1 MLYYIYIIRC
11 EDNKLYTG
19 ITTDYKRRFLEH
31 KSGIKG
37 AKFTK
42 AFKPK
47 KIEVLYKTD
56 SRSNALKLENKIKK
70 LPKIKKRGSEFFR
83 NQSKSNL
90 KNNNYCYILEKNNE
104 KINSKKKDDVFIND
118 IV

>member
-70 LPKIKKRGSEFFR
+70 LPKIKKESLCVDRKNFKIFF
-83 NQSKSNL
+83 SD
-90 KNNNYCYILEKNNE
+90 
-104 KINSKKKDDVFIND
+104 KINLSLYKKVK
-118 IV
+118 

>member
-47 KIEVLYKTD
+47 KIEVVYKTD
-56 SRSNALKLENKIKK
+56 GRSNALKLESIIKKLTKIKK
-70 LPKIKKRGSEFFR
+70 ESLCKDRK
-83 NQSKSNL
+83 NL
-90 KNNNYCYILEKNNE
+90 KIFFND
-104 KINSKKKDDVFIND
+104 KINLSFYKKVNKL
-118 IV
+118 